1 MAVGRFRPHRG
12 PDVAAQIRHIEMA
25 LDELSAQVAK
35 LNGPL
40 LAARNTGNAGAA
52 QAAGGGSGSSG
63 SGGVLAGDV
72 TGPLGSNTAVQ
83 ASGDFSV
90 FGVTTTEGFRGA
102 VVTKTANYT
111 LVYTDY
117 AVDADTTSGG
127 FTLTLPTAVGHAGQE
142 FVIKKGSGDL
152 NLLTVAGTGGE
163 LIDGSATV
171 TILMPESSLGFRS
184 TGAAWAIF

>member
-1 MAVGRFRPHRG
+1 
-12 PDVAAQIRHIEMA
+12 MA